1 MNEGCVDIPSMLGYL
16 FDADSSILQYLA
28 TRHTMKQKLLWMAL
42 FGAMVGHQYAEGQ
55 EKVAPLQIQIDCAR
69 FRGGDD
75 RNLYVE
81 VYYSIPQRTMDYRP
95 DSSGM
100 HAEVVLTLVVSR
112 GDSMVYGNRWLVPH
126 TVADTAEAHSSTNL
140 VGITALTLP
149 EGEYTLT
156 MIGQD
161 RYDTAR
167 MDSVVQRLTV
177 KRLPTDQM
185 ILSDIELASAI
196 RQGDKSSQFYKNTL
210 EVIPNVQGVYS
221 EDQMAYV
228 YLEAYNLDRGNP
240 DSTYRVRTV
249 VFDAVGREIISRD
262 RPRKR
267 VGESSV
273 LVDNIAVSKL
283 RTGTYT
289 LVVALLDTAG
299 QLASTSGKKF
309 FVYNQALG
317 VDSTLLA
324 ASGIIT
330 GYEYSGMDEPAMDQE
345 FDYARYTATGRERDQ
360 YEKIEGKE
368 AKAKFLSE
376 FWSRRGLGMKE
387 EYLARI
393 AHANAS
399 FRALGR
405 EGYRTDRGRV
415 YTVYGPP
422 DEYDRHPSDAEARP
436 YEIWSY
442 NSIQGG
448 VIFVFV
454 QRSTGGDYDLVHSTH
469 RNELHDENWERY
481 AGIR

>member
-1 MNEGCVDIPSMLGYL
+1 
-16 FDADSSILQYLA
+16 
-28 TRHTMKQKLLWMAL
+28 MKKIVWLTFF
-42 FGAMVGHQYAEGQ
+42 FGIFFGHQHAGSQEG
-55 EKVAPLQIQIDCAR
+55 ARPLQIQVDYAR

-75 RNLYVE
+75 KNLFVE
-81 VYYSIPQRTMDYRP
+81 VYYSIPQKTMYYRA
-95 DSSGM
+95 DSTGL
-100 HAEVVLTLVVSR
+100 HAEVIFTLVVSR
-112 GDSMVYGNRWLVPH
+112 GDSMVYGTRWLVPH
-126 TVADTAEAHSSTNL
+126 TVADTMEANSGRNL
-140 VGITALTLP
+140 VGLTSLTLP
-149 EGEYTLT
+149 EGEYALKV
-156 MIGQD
+156 IGQD
-161 RYDTAR
+161 RYEKSR
-167 MDSVVQRLTV
+167 IDSVVQRLTINS
-177 KRLPTDQM
+177 LPADRM
-185 ILSDIELASAI
+185 ILSDIELASTI
-196 RQGDKSSQFYKNTL
+196 HQGNESSQFYKNTL
-210 EVIPNVQGVYS
+210 EVVPNVQGVYS
-221 EDQMAYV
+221 EDQMAYL
-228 YLEAYNLDRGNP
+228 YLEAYNLGRANP

-249 VFDAVGREIISRD
+249 VFDAVGREVISRE

-273 LVDNIAVSKL
+273 LVDNIAISQL

-309 FVYNQALG
+309 FVYNQSLG

-324 ASGIIT
+324 ASGVIG
-330 GYEYSGMDEPAMDQE
+330 GYEYSGMEEPAMDQE
-345 FDYARYTATGRERDQ
+345 FDYARYTASGPERDQ
-360 YEKIEGKE
+360 YEKLEGRE
-368 AKAKFLSE
+368 SKAKFLRE
-376 FWSRRGLGMKE
+376 FWARRGLGVKE

-415 YTVYGPP
+415 YTIYGPP
-422 DEYDRHPSDAEARP
+422 DDYERHPSDAEARP

-469 RNELHDENWERY
+469 RNELHDENWERF
-481 AGIR
+481 AGVR